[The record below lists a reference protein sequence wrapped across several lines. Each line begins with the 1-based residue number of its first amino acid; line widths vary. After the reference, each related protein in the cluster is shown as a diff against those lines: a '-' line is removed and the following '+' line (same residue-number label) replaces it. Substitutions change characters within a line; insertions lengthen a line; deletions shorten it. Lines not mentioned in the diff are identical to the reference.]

1 MDRYDKALQP
11 GTVLRGK
18 DNSYRIDRVLGQGTF
33 GITYL
38 AYTRVVVK
46 GELGSVPTE
55 IQVAVKEFFMR
66 DINGR
71 EGSTVTTGGSRE
83 LFDKYNYKFRREARN
98 LAGLSHEG
106 IVKVIETFEVNGTS
120 YYAMEYCSGGSL
132 DALIVRR
139 GGLPQGE
146 ALELFGQMAS
156 ALAYMHSCNMLH
168 LDLKPGNVM
177 LRGNGCPVL
186 IDFGLAKQY
195 NEDGDPESSTT
206 IGGGTP
212 GYAPL
217 EQSNYNEEEKD
228 EGGKERQIP
237 VTMDVYALGATL
249 YKMLTGERPPAASD
263 VLRRFPAN
271 ALADRGVSS
280 VVIAA
285 IRRAMSP
292 IPDDRYQS
300 VPDFAA
306 ALQVKSAQQPHSQHD
321 EKTEPQIIV
330 IDPGPSHKPQP
341 IITPVLPKI
350 DLPDMDMVYVEG
362 GTFMMGAT
370 AEQGKDADSDEKPAH
385 RVSLDSYYIGKY
397 PVTQRLW
404 KAVMGSNPSYFKGEK
419 LPVEC
424 VSWNKVQKFLKKLN
438 AMTGKNFRLPTEAE
452 WEFAARG
459 GNRSRGYK
467 YSGSNNIDDV
477 AWYEENSL
485 IKKHKWFS
493 YLLDGKQTHPVGTK
507 RPNELG
513 IYDMSGNVYE
523 WCQDWYDSKY
533 YENSPQHNP
542 QGAISG
548 SYRVF
553 RGGSWY
559 NGVWGCRV
567 SLRSFNSPAIR
578 DSRIG
583 FRLAL

>member
-132 DALIVRR
+132 DAFIASR

-177 LRGNGCPVL
+177 LRGDGCPVL

-217 EQSNYNEEEKD
+217 EQSNYNEDEKD
-228 EGGKERQIP
+228 DDGKKQQIP

-280 VVIAA
+280 EVIAT

-330 IDPGPSHKPQP
+330 VPPEPKYMPQP
-341 IITPVLPKI
+341 VVESEQPPIY
-350 DLPDMDMVYVEG
+350 LPDMDMVYVEG

-370 AEQGKDADSDEKPAH
+370 AEQGEDADSDEKPAH
-385 RVSLDSYYIGKY
+385 RVTLDSYYIGKY

-404 KAVMGSNPSYFKGEK
+404 KTVMGNNPSYFKGDN
-419 LPVEC
+419 LPVES
-424 VSWNKVQKFLKKLN
+424 VSWYDVEKFIKELN
-438 AMTGKNFRLPTEAE
+438 RLTRKNYRLPTEAE

-459 GNRSRGYK
+459 GNKSRGYK

-477 AWYEENSL
+477 AWHEGNSL
-485 IKKHKWFS
+485 IKRHKWFS
-493 YLLDGKQTHPVGTK
+493 ILLDERQPHPVGTK

-523 WCQDWYDSKY
+523 WCHDGY
-533 YENSPQHNP
+533 
-542 QGAISG
+542 G
-548 SYRVF
+548 SYRSSTLRNPTCLSGSDRMI
-553 RGGSWY
+553 RGGSWNY
-559 NGVWGCRV
+559 GAGNCRV
-567 SLRSFNSPAIR
+567 SYRGSRSPGRRFVIL
-578 DSRIG
+578 G